1 MPAFAVVEQSAV
13 VFVGAVRP
21 AAAFAVAAPVVVA
34 SVVAPFDVAAP
45 VVVAFVVGPA
55 AVVAVAVVVGPTAA
69 VEQVVVVVVVAVA
82 VDASG
87 PLDHE
92 RPVLHF

>member
-1 MPAFAVVEQSAV
+1 MPAFAAVEQSAV
-13 VFVGAVRP
+13 VFVGAARP

-69 VEQVVVVVVVAVA
+69 VEQVVVVVVA

-87 PLDHE
+87 LLDHE

>member
-55 AVVAVAVVVGPTAA
+55 VVVAVVVVAVVVGPTAA
-69 VEQVVVVVVVAVA
+69 VEQVVVVVVA

-87 PLDHE
+87 LLDHE
-92 RPVLHF
+92 RPVPHF